1 MNTNK
6 RSEKIID
13 QLDSPDPNERI
24 SVLSCIAVERTEG
37 HLEKIIEIM
46 LQDQVDEVRN
56 RAAFA
61 LDSFNDSK
69 ALPALIK
76 AIHDPS
82 WGVRSSAG
90 WALVHLG
97 EIVRNDVE
105 NILENSTNFDARE
118 MAQLILD
125 RL

>member
-1 MNTNK
+1 
-6 RSEKIID
+6 
-13 QLDSPDPNERI
+13 
-24 SVLSCIAVERTEG
+24 
-37 HLEKIIEIM
+37 M